1 MMDGRTDRQATAA
14 GSEPDTPVGECG
26 PSHRKL
32 FASANS
38 ISESASICSC
48 HGPPPAAGAGS
59 TGHQDHMLCPE
70 HLWGCLQGRGA
81 EEEASWTNSGSLSL
95 TTRRV
100 WNWGRS
106 ELRRRAQPGVR
117 LAGGVQADPNVWRA
131 GVACWRRALGTRY
144 VRGGAICG
152 WLSITG
158 SSIGGGV
165 NSERDTRTLAWRGG
179 YGHPHPSVWQAPLRL
194 WSRTTIRP
202 LRSHNQLC
210 HHLSEACLGP

>member
-1 MMDGRTDRQATAA
+1 MSTAA
-14 GSEPDTPVGECG
+14 KTTLAGER
-26 PSHRKL
+26 P
-32 FASANS
+32 
-38 ISESASICSC
+38 
-48 HGPPPAAGAGS
+48 
-59 TGHQDHMLCPE
+59 
-70 HLWGCLQGRGA
+70 
-81 EEEASWTNSGSLSL
+81 EEEGELRWAVAR
-95 TTRRV
+95 TRRV

-106 ELRRRAQPGVR
+106 ELRRRAQPGVHVAGGVQADPNVWRAGVACWRRALGTRYVRGGAVCGWLSLTTRRVWDWGRSELRRHAQPGVR

-144 VRGGAICG
+144 VRGGAVCG

-202 LRSHNQLC
+202 LRRLTQLC

>member
-117 LAGGVQADPNVWRA
+117 LAGGVQADPNAWRA

-144 VRGGAICG
+144 VRGGAVCG
-152 WLSITG
+152 WLSLTTRRVWDWG
-158 SSIGGGV
+158 RSELRRHAQPGVHVAGGV
-165 NSERDTRTLAWRGG
+165 QADPNVWRAG
-179 YGHPHPSVWQAPLRL
+179 V
-194 WSRTTIRP
+194 
-202 LRSHNQLC
+202 
-210 HHLSEACLGP
+210 AC

>member
-1 MMDGRTDRQATAA
+1 MSTAA
-14 GSEPDTPVGECG
+14 KTTLAGER
-26 PSHRKL
+26 P
-32 FASANS
+32 
-38 ISESASICSC
+38 
-48 HGPPPAAGAGS
+48 
-59 TGHQDHMLCPE
+59 
-70 HLWGCLQGRGA
+70 
-81 EEEASWTNSGSLSL
+81 EEEGELRWAVAR
-95 TTRRV
+95 TRRV

-106 ELRRRAQPGVR
+106 ELRRHAQPGVR

-144 VRGGAICG
+144 VRGGAVCG

-158 SSIGGGV
+158 SLIGGGV

-202 LRSHNQLC
+202 LRRHTRLC
-210 HHLSEACLGP
+210 HHLSEACLGPQPQPHRSRRTAKQIMS

>member
-1 MMDGRTDRQATAA
+1 
-14 GSEPDTPVGECG
+14 
-26 PSHRKL
+26 
-32 FASANS
+32 
-38 ISESASICSC
+38 
-48 HGPPPAAGAGS
+48 
-59 TGHQDHMLCPE
+59 MLCPE

-81 EEEASWTNSGSLSL
+81 EEEASWTNNGSLSL

-144 VRGGAICG
+144 VRGGAVCGWLSLTTRRVWDWGRSELRRHAQPGVRLAGGVQADPNVWRAGVACWRRALGTRYVRGGAVCG

-158 SSIGGGV
+158 SLIGGGV

-202 LRSHNQLC
+202 LRRHTRLC
-210 HHLSEACLGP
+210 HQLLEACSRP